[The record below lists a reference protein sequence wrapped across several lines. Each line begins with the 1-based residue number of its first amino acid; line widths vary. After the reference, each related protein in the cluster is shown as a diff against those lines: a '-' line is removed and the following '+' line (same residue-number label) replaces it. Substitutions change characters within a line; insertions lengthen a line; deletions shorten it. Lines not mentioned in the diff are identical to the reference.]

1 MKTPLPPESLESRIA
16 PAAVSGLG
24 DELVGPAPLPF
35 ADSQTVEAAPPQIME
50 PTERVLIPR
59 SGNFDLAAAVPD
71 ITTVPVHQP
80 TGLTELSAAA
90 AEAVQTA
97 ALNLSS
103 LATSALGGEPTGI
116 GTLGVGDGEG
126 ASAGIDT
133 TSALQSG
140 AANIADLVLVKSG
153 GFAGANPESLLIVKV

>member
-1 MKTPLPPESLESRIA
+1 
-16 PAAVSGLG
+16 
-24 DELVGPAPLPF
+24 
-35 ADSQTVEAAPPQIME
+35 
-50 PTERVLIPR
+50 
-59 SGNFDLAAAVPD
+59 
-71 ITTVPVHQP
+71 VHQP